1 MNPWPTISLEHPH
14 SSEFT
19 CADMMIDCAAVCGGD
34 PDNESTIDYVSA
46 ITLQAWE
53 ATERPTEGRAYLQA
67 DFNALTIVSCSSS
80 IRKKEPPTDEQNKS
94 IEELEQNMLKRKAQL
109 NEIEQTLPKQ
119 NGLYL
124 KVSCVIM
131 GRVIQRGGVL
141 IIDFL
146 ETVTTTLSLS

>member
-1 MNPWPTISLEHPH
+1 
-14 SSEFT
+14 
-19 CADMMIDCAAVCGGD
+19 MIDCAAVCGGD

-53 ATERPTEGRAYLQA
+53 RRKGRRNAG
-67 DFNALTIVSCSSS
+67 DDSNALTIVSCSSS

-131 GRVIQRGGVL
+131 GRVIQRGCVL